1 MAVAVVRSPLAFL
14 ALFVA
19 VGAALAWLFWAYL
32 VGAGVLWLAWRML
45 RRDLGHRPRPK
56 SSWSSLGRTVSIM
69 YAAWNSRWLKP
80 GRGPNFK
87 MSMPAKVDGPK
98 VDEDGIPY

>member
-1 MAVAVVRSPLAFL
+1 MKRLAF
-14 ALFVA
+14 A
-19 VGAALAWLFWAYL
+19 AALAAVVAVSVWLLWSYL
-32 VGAGVLWLAWRML
+32 VGAGVLFLAWRIL

-69 YAAWNSRWLKP
+69 FAAWNSRWLKP
-80 GRGPNFK
+80 GRGPSFK
-87 MSMPAKVDGPK
+87 LSLPASVDGPK